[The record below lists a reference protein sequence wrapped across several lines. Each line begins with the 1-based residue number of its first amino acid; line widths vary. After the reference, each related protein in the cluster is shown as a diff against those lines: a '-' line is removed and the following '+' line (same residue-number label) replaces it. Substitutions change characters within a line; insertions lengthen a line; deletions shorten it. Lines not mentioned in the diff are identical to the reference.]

1 MSEKNDFVFGMDIAI
16 ESSIL
21 TNGRVYMLKK
31 MLSVGLSAALV
42 LSATAV
48 TFGDASLLTAAK
60 PVESKGHLVI
70 VGGALGSTNAAV
82 YNEYI
87 KLAGGKEQAKIGI
100 IPAASGNLKSSN
112 NFKNDLK
119 AYGVPEANVVVLPLA
134 VVDDSKTKDVD
145 ESKWIENAS
154 KAEIAAQ
161 IKGLNAI
168 WFVGGDQTRIT
179 KALLKP
185 DGSQSEALKAI
196 WEVYLKGGVIGG
208 TSAGAAIMSSP
219 MLAGGNS
226 LGAITEGFTTS
237 YTDENDQLNGPVY
250 MENGLGFFGYGLVDQ
265 HFDARARLG
274 RLAVAAYT
282 YKSQY
287 SRAYGIDEN
296 TAMVFHGAS
305 KTFEVAGAGGVTVVD
320 TIMAQRMA
328 VPKSKQYAYKNLL
341 ISFVSPGDTYKVTT
355 GDMTVSSSKD
365 LTNGYEYYDVKGPI
379 LSTGVFS
386 GYNTVKEF
394 VAYNLVDNA
403 GADKITSYCFDE
415 NGLGAQLTFSKNSST
430 KGYWGYQDG
439 NMDSYS
445 AKEVTL
451 DIEPI
456 EVSIKVLNAAPNAV
470 KK

>member
-1 MSEKNDFVFGMDIAI
+1 MI
-16 ESSIL
+16 
-21 TNGRVYMLKK
+21 KK
-31 MLSVGLSAALV
+31 MLSASMAMALIVTSVTSDFAAEGKLQ
-42 LSATAV
+42 
-48 TFGDASLLTAAK
+48 AAK

-70 VGGALGSTNAAV
+70 VGGALGSTNASV

-87 KLAGGKEQAKIGI
+87 RLAGGKEKAKIGI

-112 NFKNDLK
+112 NFKKDLVG
-119 AYGVPEANVVVLPLA
+119 YGVAEANVTILPLA

-145 ESKWIENAS
+145 ESKWIENAA
-154 KAEIAAQ
+154 KPEIAAQ
-161 IKGLNAI
+161 IKGLDAI

-179 KALLKP
+179 KALVKA
-185 DGSQSEALKAI
+185 DGTQSEALKAI
-196 WEVYLKGGVIGG
+196 WDVYKKGGVIGG

-226 LGAITEGFTTS
+226 LGAITQGFTTK
-237 YTDENDQLNGPVY
+237 YVDENDQLNGPVY

-274 RLAVAAYT
+274 RLAVAAYA
-282 YKSQY
+282 YKDQFR
-287 SRAYGIDEN
+287 RAYGIDEN
-296 TAMVFHGAS
+296 TAMIFHAA
-305 KTFEVAGAGGVTVVD
+305 TNQFDVAGAGGVTVVD
-320 TIMAQRMA
+320 TIMAIKQA
-328 VPKSKQYAYKNLL
+328 VPKTTQAAYKNLL
-341 ISFVSPGDTYKVTT
+341 ISFVSPGDTFNVER
-355 GDMTVSSSKD
+355 GVLTVNSSKD

-386 GYNTVKEF
+386 GYNTVKNF

-403 GADKITSYCFDE
+403 GANSVISYCFDDK
-415 NGLGAQLTFSKNSST
+415 GMGAQLVFSKNAST

-445 AKEVTL
+445 AQEVIL

-456 EVSIKVLNAAPNAV
+456 QVSVKQLMPSPAV